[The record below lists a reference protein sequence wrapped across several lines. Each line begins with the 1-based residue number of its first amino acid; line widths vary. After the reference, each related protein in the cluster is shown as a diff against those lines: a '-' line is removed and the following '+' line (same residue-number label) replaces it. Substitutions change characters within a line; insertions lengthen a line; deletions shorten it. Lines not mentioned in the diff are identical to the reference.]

1 MKKRIVSTLMAGLM
15 VVGMVTGCGKD
26 TPAASSSAP
35 SESKTES
42 AASSE
47 APAEPAGET
56 VTIRWCIPG
65 DKQPDHDLVMED
77 VNKILKEKIN
87 VELDLDIIPQGEFND
102 KMKLASTAGEDY
114 DLVFTANWLNSF
126 DENMSRDAFLPITD
140 LVAEYGQDI
149 TASIPDW
156 LMDVARVDGEIYA
169 VPNQQIIARQLG
181 VVIQKEYADKYGLD
195 MTSMNSIRDLE
206 PFMDEIAANEPTLF
220 PIDRR
225 VTAIIEEKYEN
236 LVSITN
242 GVAVFVDKETGEI
255 ASLIDVMDEQMKVD
269 NEWYQKGYI
278 RKDIATVTDNSA
290 DVKAN
295 RYVVTLSSYKPG
307 WDAEFTQRQGV
318 DYISIPIEGAYVN
331 ATSGIETMT
340 AVNVNSKHPVEA
352 VKLLN
357 LVYSDKEIYN
367 ELLYGL
373 EGTHYNVVSE
383 NHVEIVEDSAY
394 NLSAYGWK
402 LGNQFNAWYMPG
414 QEDGLW
420 EATDKLNKEAAVS
433 PLRGFTFD
441 QSNVQAELAQLSAV
455 NKEYYNGQFTAADID
470 KYIAEFKEK
479 LEQAGMSAVMEEVQR
494 QIDEWKAAQ

>member
-1 MKKRIVSTLMAGLM
+1 M
-15 VVGMVTGCGKD
+15 
-26 TPAASSSAP
+26 
-35 SESKTES
+35 
-42 AASSE
+42 
-47 APAEPAGET
+47 
-56 VTIRWCIPG
+56 
-65 DKQPDHDLVMED
+65 
-77 VNKILKEKIN
+77 
-87 VELDLDIIPQGEFND
+87 
-102 KMKLASTAGEDY
+102 
-114 DLVFTANWLNSF
+114 
-126 DENMSRDAFLPITD
+126 
-140 LVAEYGQDI
+140 
-149 TASIPDW
+149 
-156 LMDVARVDGEIYA
+156 ARVNGDIYA

-181 VVIQKEYADKYGLD
+181 VVVQKEYADKYGLD
-195 MTSMNSIRDLE
+195 MTSMSSIRDLE

-220 PIDRR
+220 PIDKR
-225 VTAIIEEKYEN
+225 VSAIIEEKYEN

-255 ASLIDVMDEQMKVD
+255 ASLIDVMDEQMRVD

-295 RYVVTLSSYKPG
+295 RYVVTVSSYKPG

-340 AVNVNSKHPVEA
+340 AVNVNSEHPVEA

-367 ELLYGL
+367 KLLYGL

-394 NLSAYGWK
+394 NLSTYGWK

-420 EATDKLNKEAAVS
+420 EATDRLNKEAAVS